1 MISKNNSNSNS
12 SMSVMIGTRRSI
24 VGLLFVVA
32 AYESRGHYFRRRWVV
47 PRVLRSYPEISGGIC
62 WLPNISRRT
71 HLSSID
77 PSSIGFY

>member
-32 AYESRGHYFRRRWVV
+32 AYESRGHYFRRR
-47 PRVLRSYPEISGGIC
+47 
-62 WLPNISRRT
+62 
-71 HLSSID
+71 
-77 PSSIGFY
+77 